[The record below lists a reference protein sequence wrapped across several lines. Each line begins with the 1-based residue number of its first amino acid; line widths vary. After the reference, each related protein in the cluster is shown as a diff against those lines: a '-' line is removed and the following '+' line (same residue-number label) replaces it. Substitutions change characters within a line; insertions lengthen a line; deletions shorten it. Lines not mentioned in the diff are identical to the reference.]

1 MHQFINFDIFIFV
14 HQNIKT
20 VNSSMYF
27 KPKIKSSGMQNS
39 EETVQKE
46 PQLNHKLMF

>member
-1 MHQFINFDIFIFV
+1 MHQLINFDICMYV
-14 HQNIKT
+14 HQT

-39 EETVQKE
+39 EENVQKE
-46 PQLNHKLMF
+46 LQLNHKLMF